1 MAKKEEDEFL
11 PTRAS
16 LLSRLR
22 NWDDQQSWKEFFET
36 YWKML
41 YSVAR
46 RAGLS
51 DAEAQDIVQDT
62 IVAVAKSMPNFQYDP
77 AIGSFKTFLTT
88 ITRRRITDFFR
99 QAGRRPRY
107 QVVAEQTSSTG
118 LVERLPDPGGDVLGR
133 LCDEEWEKSILA
145 AALARVKEKI
155 GAKHFQIYDCYVLK
169 EWAVD
174 LVAKNLNVS
183 ADLIYTTKHRVTALL
198 REEVLRLEREMI

>member
-1 MAKKEEDEFL
+1 MTRKDDEFL

-36 YWKML
+36 YWRML

-51 DAEAQDIVQDT
+51 DSEAQDVVQET
-62 IVAVAKSMPNFQYDP
+62 IVSVAKSMPNFQYDP
-77 AIGSFKTFLTT
+77 ALGSFKTFLTT

-99 QAGRRPRY
+99 KAGRRPRY
-107 QVVAEQTSSTG
+107 QADPEPSSGTG
-118 LVERLPDPGGDVLGR
+118 VVERLPDPGGDVLER
-133 LCDEEWEKSILA
+133 LCEEEWQKTVFD
-145 AALARVKEKI
+145 AALARVKEKV

-169 EWAVD
+169 GWAVE

-183 ADLIYTTKHRVTALL
+183 PDLIYTTKHRLTALL
-198 REEVLRLEREMI
+198 REEVALLEQQMI

>member
-1 MAKKEEDEFL
+1 MSKDEFL
-11 PTRAS
+11 PTRVS
-16 LLSRLR
+16 LLNRLR

-51 DAEAQDIVQDT
+51 DSEAQDIVQDT
-62 IVAVAKSMPNFQYDP
+62 IVAVAKSMPKFQYDP
-77 AIGSFKTFLTT
+77 ALGSFKTFLTT

-107 QVVAEQTSSTG
+107 QSAPEPTSGTG
-118 LVERLPDPGGDVLGR
+118 MVERLPDPAADVLER
-133 LCDEEWEKSILA
+133 LCDEEWERTILE
-145 AALARVKEKI
+145 AALTRIKEKV

-169 EWAVD
+169 GWAVD
-174 LVAKNLNVS
+174 VVAKNLNVS
-183 ADLIYTTKHRVTALL
+183 ADLIYTTKHRMTALL
-198 REEVLRLEREMI
+198 REEVVRLEKEMV